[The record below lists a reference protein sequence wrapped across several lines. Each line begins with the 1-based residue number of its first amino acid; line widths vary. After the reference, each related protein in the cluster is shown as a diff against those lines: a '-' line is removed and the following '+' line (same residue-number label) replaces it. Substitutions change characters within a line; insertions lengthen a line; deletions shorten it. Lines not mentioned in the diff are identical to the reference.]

1 MQMNQ
6 NLSVK
11 RGRRN
16 RVSSE
21 QKLAIL
27 QQWQAGTPV
36 VELCRI
42 PQREGQRHLSLE
54 E

>member
-6 NLSVK
+6 NPAGIN
-11 RGRRN
+11 GRRK
-16 RVSSE
+16 RVSAE

-36 VELCRI
+36 
-42 PQREGQRHLSLE
+42 
-54 E
+54 